1 MIEHSRPVLLAV
13 DDDPHV
19 LRAIRRDL
27 SRAYRDKYRVVSAG
41 SAVEALRVLDTLR
54 DRRDDPAL
62 LLVDQRMPEMT
73 GIEFLAESL
82 RRCPSARRV
91 LLTGYADTE
100 VAIDA
105 INRVRLHYY
114 LMKPWGVPEERLYPA
129 LDELLAD
136 WWAEYQPPYGGI
148 KVIGARFS
156 PAVHR
161 LRDCLTRL
169 QQPFRFV
176 DVDRDPEGAGEDPAE
191 LPVVVLPDG
200 ARLVRP
206 SYEDLLSALRLTGSV
221 SRPHYDLVI
230 VGGGPAGLAA
240 AVYGSSEGLSTLV
253 LDSFVPGGQAGTSS
267 RIENYLGFPAG
278 LSGGELTHR
287 AVAQARRFGAEILS
301 PVAAVRL
308 SRAGRA
314 RTVTLA
320 DGREIGAGTVLLAT
334 GLSYQ
339 RLTARGAERFE
350 GAGIYYG
357 ATTSETTS
365 CADRRVWIVGGANSA
380 GQAAV
385 HFAQHAAQV
394 TLLVRGS
401 TLEQGMARYLV
412 DEVRA
417 TPNIDVRLRTEI
429 TAVDGEDRLAR
440 ITLHDLE
447 SDTLT
452 TEDAE
457 YVFTF
462 IGARPHTDW
471 LAGVIHRD
479 ELGFLPTGA
488 DLYRT
493 GRLPDGWDLPREP
506 LPLETSVPG
515 VFAVGD
521 VRAGSTKRIASG
533 VGEGAMAVAMVH
545 RYRAES

>member
-1 MIEHSRPVLLAV
+1 
-13 DDDPHV
+13 
-19 LRAIRRDL
+19 
-27 SRAYRDKYRVVSAG
+27 
-41 SAVEALRVLDTLR
+41 
-54 DRRDDPAL
+54 
-62 LLVDQRMPEMT
+62 MT
-73 GIEFLAESL
+73 
-82 RRCPSARRV
+82 
-91 LLTGYADTE
+91 
-100 VAIDA
+100 
-105 INRVRLHYY
+105 
-114 LMKPWGVPEERLYPA
+114 
-129 LDELLAD
+129 
-136 WWAEYQPPYGGI
+136 
-148 KVIGARFS
+148 
-156 PAVHR
+156 
-161 LRDCLTRL
+161 
-169 QQPFRFV
+169 
-176 DVDRDPEGAGEDPAE
+176 
-191 LPVVVLPDG
+191 
-200 ARLVRP
+200 
-206 SYEDLLSALRLTGSV
+206 
-221 SRPHYDLVI
+221 RPHYDLVI

-301 PVAAVRL
+301 PVAATGL
-308 SRAGRA
+308 CRAGRA
-314 RTVTLA
+314 RVITLA

-339 RLTARGAERFE
+339 RLAVSGAERFE

-357 ATTSETTS
+357 ATTSETAS
-365 CADRRVWIVGGANSA
+365 CVGQRVWIVGGANSA

-385 HFAQHAAQV
+385 HFAQHADQV
-394 TLLVRGS
+394 TLLIRGRA
-401 TLEQGMARYLV
+401 LEQGMSHYLV

-417 TPNIDVRLRTEI
+417 TPNIDVRLSTTI
-429 TAVDGEDRLAR
+429 TAVDGDERLER

-447 SDTLT
+447 SDTMT

-462 IGARPHTDW
+462 IGARPRTDW
-471 LAGVIHRD
+471 LAGVVHRD

-488 DLYRT
+488 DLCRAGGY
-493 GRLPDGWDLPREP
+493 PVGWDLPREP

-515 VFAVGD
+515 VFAAGD

-533 VGEGAMAVAMVH
+533 VGEGAMAVAMIH